1 MAKFEAKFR
10 LRGGIEENCSHL
22 PWPSNEPVLTTL
34 AWRKLNILGRN
45 LQETQIFRRG
55 RKRDARR
62 SRNIFES
69 RSLESLK
76 IERWIIKKDIEAS
89 HLERK
94 KVTYL
99 TTLDNSKLTTRNFFD
114 RSSWFLANRGRFED
128 LFIRVSLF
136 EGIFSLQE
144 VTVFPNDSPRLKLQ
158 QFPFNGRKWYTFDRW
173 KKVKGQWINLSLDH
187 PPFLPTYLSIDFPL
201 RATFPHLHC
210 YFITAIS
217 WPLLN
222 LPSISFCQIL
232 NSIAKFVLF

>member
-1 MAKFEAKFR
+1 MAIERACINDISLEKTKHFGKKFT
-10 LRGGIEENCSHL
+10 GN
-22 PWPSNEPVLTTL
+22 SNF
-34 AWRKLNILGRN
+34 
-45 LQETQIFRRG
+45 QRREK
-55 RKRDARR
+55 KRDARR

-144 VTVFPNDSPRLKLQ
+144 VTVFPNTIPRVWNCNNFRSTAGNDTLSTG
-158 QFPFNGRKWYTFDRW
+158 GRKWKDN
-173 KKVKGQWINLSLDH
+173 G
-187 PPFLPTYLSIDFPL
+187 SICL
-201 RATFPHLHC
+201 
-210 YFITAIS
+210 
-217 WPLLN
+217 
-222 LPSISFCQIL
+222 
-232 NSIAKFVLF
+232 